1 MRGTE
6 KKSHTTNRAKPPPI
20 TYILMSLAILSLFY
34 PFSHQELI
42 IWAMILLWLGLIS
55 LLFTRPS
62 SLPEVKSL
70 IELAHKHQN
79 KAQYPQA
86 ERYFCQA
93 IYLLVSQKEFSKA
106 SELFEEYFMRYRRI
120 FSPRIQL
127 ELCRHLSQRGK
138 YLLSA
143 RALEILIKD
152 WDKVYNSHQ
161 KSLLEQ
167 AYLYLAR
174 IYGEKLDLPSLAIDL
189 YFAFL
194 KKFPRSPYRET
205 ALYQLQILD
214 QKYKLAV

>member
-1 MRGTE
+1 
-6 KKSHTTNRAKPPPI
+6 
-20 TYILMSLAILSLFY
+20 MSLAILSLFY
-34 PFSHQELI
+34 PFSHQELMI
-42 IWAMILLWLGLIS
+42 LAMIMLWLGLIS
-55 LLFTRPS
+55 LLIARPS
-62 SLPEVKSL
+62 SFPQVKNL
-70 IELAHKHQN
+70 IKLAHTYQA

-93 IYLLVSQKEFSKA
+93 IYLLVSQKEFAKA
-106 SELFEEYFMRYRRI
+106 SELFEEYFMRYRKI

-127 ELCRHLSQRGK
+127 ELCRQLSQRGK

-143 RALEILIKD
+143 RALELLIKD
-152 WDKVYNSHQ
+152 WDKVYKHHQ
-161 KSLLEQ
+161 KLLLEQ

-174 IYGEKLDLPSLAIDL
+174 LYGEKLDLPSLAIDL

-194 KKFPRSPYRET
+194 KRFPKSPYRET